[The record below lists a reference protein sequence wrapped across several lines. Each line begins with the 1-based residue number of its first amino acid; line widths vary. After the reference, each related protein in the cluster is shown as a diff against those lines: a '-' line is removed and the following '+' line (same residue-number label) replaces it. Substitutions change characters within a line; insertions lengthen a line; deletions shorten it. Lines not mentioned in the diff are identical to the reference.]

1 MAKAKLSDFKKL
13 LATFSEQEAKDELLK
28 LFNKL
33 PQVQDFYLQELASE
47 EDRKKVVEDCKKKIY
62 NEFWTR
68 SGIPKNVNNTTVK
81 RVISDFEKISVSP
94 SEVIELLLYRVKNCL
109 DMACQFGGTSDANY
123 NTTLTAFEKALK
135 IITKEKL
142 EPFFSVECKELVQ
155 KRNNMDQWVIYQ
167 MRLWM
172 DEYLFQKDNN

>member
-68 SGIPKNVNNTTVK
+68 SGNPKIGNNTTIRK
-81 RVISDFEKISVSP
+81 VISDFEKVSVAP
-94 SEVIELLLYRVKNCL
+94 SELIELLLYRVDICL
-109 DMACQFGGTSDANY
+109 EHANDYGGAPDANY
-123 NTTLTAFEKALK
+123 NGAITAFEKALK
-135 IITKEKL
+135 LINKEKL
-142 EPFFSVECKELVQ
+142 EPYFKE
-155 KRNNMDQWVIYQ
+155 KCIKISEYRGNMDHWVTDQ
-167 MRLWM
+167 MEELL
-172 DEYLFQKDNN
+172 ENYFQ